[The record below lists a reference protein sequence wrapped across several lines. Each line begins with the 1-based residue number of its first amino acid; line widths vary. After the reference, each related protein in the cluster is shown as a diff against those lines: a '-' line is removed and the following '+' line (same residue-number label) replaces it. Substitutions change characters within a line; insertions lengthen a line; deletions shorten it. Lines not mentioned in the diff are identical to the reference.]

1 MGANFIKLLK
11 LIIMAKKQEKVSIE
25 YSLLP
30 IEEVQEKCIS
40 QLEFAR
46 RKYKKG
52 SNSKDYVMAKQLI
65 DMFGSL
71 AYYLVE
77 LKNLQDETS

>member
-1 MGANFIKLLK
+1 
-11 LIIMAKKQEKVSIE
+11 MAKKENITIDF
-25 YSLLP
+25 SLQPLD
-30 IEEVQEKCIS
+30 ELQQKCIS

-52 SNSKDYVMAKQLI
+52 GNSKDYVMAKQLI

-71 AYYLVE
+71 AHYLE
-77 LKNLQDETS
+77 QLKKKQDD

>member
-1 MGANFIKLLK
+1 M
-11 LIIMAKKQEKVSIE
+11 MAKKTEKVSIE
-25 YSLLP
+25 YALLP
-30 IEEVQEKCIS
+30 IDELQEKCIS

-52 SNSKDYVMAKQLI
+52 NNSKDYVMAKQLI

-71 AYYLVE
+71 AYYLTE
-77 LKNLQDETS
+77 LNKSQNEKS